1 MRLVLDTNVLIAA
14 FIAKGICAD
23 LLEHCIRRHTVV
35 TSDFI
40 PSEFRET
47 MLGKFKFTGE
57 ETEDA
62 LKLLVPR
69 MVAVE
74 PASLESPVCR
84 DADDDLILATAL
96 AGQCDCIVTGDK
108 DLLVLER
115 YRMIEIVSPLDFSE
129 YEVRS

>member
-1 MRLVLDTNVLIAA
+1 MRLVLDTNVLITA
-14 FIAKGICAD
+14 FIANGVCAE
-23 LLEHCIRRHTVV
+23 LLEHCIRRHTIVM
-35 TSDFI
+35 SDFI
-40 PSEFRET
+40 LSEFRET
-47 MLGKFKFTGE
+47 MVGKFKFTGE

-69 MVAVE
+69 MVALE
-74 PASLESPVCR
+74 PVTLESPVCR

-108 DLLVLER
+108 DLLVLKR
-115 YRMIEIVSPLDFSE
+115 FRMIEIVSPRDFSE